1 MVYPTKSEPWAG
13 DALGRRADGEFL
25 ASFLVKKIAE
35 RRRLGLPRTFVL
47 NIDAVCGQGKTY
59 FLTNFQ
65 RTLQAVGHPVA
76 YVNAWTD
83 DYADDPLISV
93 MVAIEASLKKHSKLK
108 KTGSSLTE
116 IGAQVVAA
124 GAKGALKQA
133 ATKYLGEGATTHIS
147 DLIGSATSDLAK
159 ASGEE
164 IGKALGEI
172 YDAEGKALLEKF
184 HRAQKSIAEFKQGLS
199 KLIDKIG
206 KDCKPPLFILIDE
219 LDRCKP
225 TYAVTLLERVKHIF
239 DVNDVVFVM
248 ATDTG
253 QPYHSVMA
261 LYGADFDAP
270 RYLLRFFDQTY

>member
-133 ATKYLGEGATTHIS
+133 ATNISVRGPRLISAISSAPLPAISRKPRVKKSAKPWARSTTLKARLCSKNFIVRKNRS
-147 DLIGSATSDLAK
+147 PSLSKGSAS
-159 ASGEE
+159 
-164 IGKALGEI
+164 
-172 YDAEGKALLEKF
+172 
-184 HRAQKSIAEFKQGLS
+184 
-199 KLIDKIG
+199 
-206 KDCKPPLFILIDE
+206 
-219 LDRCKP
+219 
-225 TYAVTLLERVKHIF
+225 
-239 DVNDVVFVM
+239 
-248 ATDTG
+248 
-253 QPYHSVMA
+253 
-261 LYGADFDAP
+261 
-270 RYLLRFFDQTY
+270 